1 MQQPILAA
9 NTRRHQEQTM
19 RFGFMH
25 FTRDLHA
32 VGDVAHLAEERGFE
46 LIGVADSPAVTFDP
60 YMALTLAAQ
69 ATQHAR
75 IGTAVTNPQTR
86 HPLIIAN
93 LAASLEALAP
103 GRSFL
108 GLGTGWSGVRHAGR
122 PEARLEDLGSTV
134 RQVRGLLAGEAV
146 DVGGATVS
154 LRVGGRPVPILLAAS
169 GPKALRLA
177 GEVADIALFN
187 LGTVPE
193 VLTDGLKWIGEG
205 ASAAGRSPAEIEP
218 WLFIPAAISPDR
230 ATAIEEVNTAIVS
243 SGAYVLRGDLAAK
256 RVPPELEAS
265 LRELRRGYQFGE
277 HLARG
282 QSANSQLA
290 ERLGLT
296 EYLLERFSIAGTP
309 EDCCRTIERL
319 RTAGIANICF
329 NLGTVN
335 DLPATLDLFGCD
347 VLPVFADNP

>member
-1 MQQPILAA
+1 
-9 NTRRHQEQTM
+9 M
-19 RFGFMH
+19 RFGFML

-46 LIGVADSPAVTFDP
+46 LIGVADSPALTFDP
-60 YMALTLAAQ
+60 YMALTLAAR
-69 ATQHAR
+69 ATRRAR

-108 GLGTGWSGVRHAGR
+108 GLGTGWSGVRHAGT
-122 PEARLEDLGSTV
+122 PEARLEALGSAV

-146 DVGGATVS
+146 EVGGATVTM
-154 LRVGGRPVPILLAAS
+154 RIGGRPVPILLAAS

-177 GEVADIALFN
+177 GAVADIALFN

-193 VLTDGLKWIGEG
+193 VLTDALGWIGEG
-205 ASAAGRSPAEIEP
+205 ASAAGRTPAAIEP
-218 WLFIPAAISPDR
+218 WLFIPAAISPNR
-230 ATAIEEVNTAIVS
+230 AAAIEEVKPATVS
-243 SGAYVLRGDLAAK
+243 SGAYVLRGDVAAK

-265 LRELRRGYQFGE
+265 LGELFREYQFDA

-282 QSANSQLA
+282 QSANYRLA

-309 EDCCRTIERL
+309 EDCCRKIERL
-319 RTAGIANICF
+319 RAVGIANVCF

-335 DLPATLDLFGCD
+335 DLADTLDLFGRE
-347 VLPVFADNP
+347 VLPAFADSP

>member
-1 MQQPILAA
+1 
-9 NTRRHQEQTM
+9 M
-19 RFGFMH
+19 RFGFML

-32 VGDVAHLAEERGFE
+32 VGDVARLAEERGFE
-46 LIGVADSPAVTFDP
+46 LIGVADSPALTFDP
-60 YMALTLAAQ
+60 YMALTLAAH
-69 ATQHAR
+69 ATDRAR

-108 GLGTGWSGVRHAGR
+108 GLGTGWSGVRHAGA
-122 PEARLEDLGSTV
+122 PEARLETLASTV

-146 DVGGATVS
+146 EIGGATVTMPI
-154 LRVGGRPVPILLAAS
+154 GGRAVPILLAAS

-177 GEVADIALFN
+177 GAVADIALFN

-193 VLTDGLKWIGEG
+193 VLTDALGWIGEG
-205 ASAAGRSPAEIEP
+205 AASAGRTQAAIEP

-230 ATAIEEVNTAIVS
+230 VTALEEVTPATVS

-256 RVPPELEAS
+256 RVPPDVEARLGELF
-265 LRELRRGYQFGE
+265 REYQFGE
-277 HLARG
+277 HLSRG
-282 QSANSQLA
+282 QSSNYRLA

-319 RTAGIANICF
+319 RAVGIANVCF

-335 DLPATLDLFGCD
+335 DLMGTLDLFGRE
-347 VLPVFADNP
+347 VLPAFAGSLA

>member
-1 MQQPILAA
+1 
-9 NTRRHQEQTM
+9 M
-19 RFGFMH
+19 RFGFML

-32 VGDVAHLAEERGFE
+32 VGEAARLAEERGFD
-46 LIGVADSPAVTFDP
+46 LIGVADSPALTFDP
-60 YMALTLAAQ
+60 YIALTLAAL
-69 ATQHAR
+69 ATRGAR

-108 GLGTGWSGVRHAGR
+108 GLGTGWSGVRHAGA
-122 PEARLEDLGSTV
+122 PEARLADLGSTV

-146 DVGGATVS
+146 EVGGATVS
-154 LRVGGRPVPILLAAS
+154 LRIGGRPVPILLAAS

-177 GEVADIALFN
+177 GAVADLALFN

-193 VLTDGLKWIGEG
+193 VLADALGWIGEG
-205 ASAAGRSPAEIEP
+205 ASSAGRTPAAIEP
-218 WLFIPAAISPDR
+218 WLFIPAAVSPDR
-230 ATAIEEVNTAIVS
+230 EAAIEEVKPATVS

-256 RVPPELEAS
+256 RAPPELEAK
-265 LRELRRGYQFGE
+265 LGELFREYRFGE

-282 QSANSQLA
+282 QGANYRLA

-309 EDCCRTIERL
+309 EDCCRKIERL
-319 RTAGIANICF
+319 RAAGIANVCF

-335 DLPATLDLFGCD
+335 DLAGTLDLFGRA
-347 VLPVFADNP
+347 VLPAFAGRP

>member
-1 MQQPILAA
+1 
-9 NTRRHQEQTM
+9 M
-19 RFGFMH
+19 RFGFML

-32 VGDVAHLAEERGFE
+32 VGAVARLAEERGFD
-46 LIGVADSPAVTFDP
+46 LIGVADSPALTFDP
-60 YMALTLAAQ
+60 YMALTLAALD
-69 ATQHAR
+69 TRRAR

-108 GLGTGWSGVRHAGR
+108 GLGTGWSGVRHAGA
-122 PEARLEDLGSTV
+122 PEARLSALESAV
-134 RQVRGLLAGEAV
+134 RQIRGLLAGEAV
-146 DVGGATVS
+146 EVGGATVS
-154 LRVGGRPVPILLAAS
+154 LAIGGRAVPILLAAS

-177 GEVADIALFN
+177 GAVADLALFN
-187 LGTVPE
+187 LGAVPE
-193 VLTDGLKWIGEG
+193 VLTDALGWIGEG
-205 ASAAGRSPAEIEP
+205 ASSAGRTPAAVEP
-218 WLFIPAAISPDR
+218 WLFIPAAVSPDP
-230 ATAIEEVNTAIVS
+230 AAAIEEVKPATVS

-256 RVPPELEAS
+256 RVPPELEAR
-265 LRELRRGYQFGE
+265 LGELFREYQFGE

-282 QSANSQLA
+282 QSANYRLA

-309 EDCCRTIERL
+309 EDCRRKIERL
-319 RTAGIANICF
+319 RAAGIANVCF

-335 DLPATLDLFGCD
+335 DLAGTLDLFGRE
-347 VLPVFADNP
+347 VLPAFAGSP